1 MTTSGRRE
9 SALRNLRFHEQQAIR
24 VQSDLDA
31 AVARLAATENE
42 PDEPRKHSIVKFQV
56 QFRETDSQVYTYVA
70 YHAPSGDWYRT
81 GDDEKYTWEKL
92 LDFMYRD
99 ITAKRLGVGFY
110 VYKGRVGQWVGRP
123 Q

>member
-9 SALRNLRFHEQQAIR
+9 SALRNLRLVEQRAIL

-31 AVARLAATENE
+31 AVSRVAATEQE
-42 PDEPRKHSIVKFQV
+42 PDEPRRNSIVKFQV
-56 QFRETDSQVYTYVA
+56 QFRPGTEVYTYVA
-70 YHAPSGDWYRT
+70 YRAPTGDWYRT
-81 GDDEKYTWEKL
+81 GDQDKYTWEKL

-110 VYKGRVGQWVGRP
+110 VYKGKVGQWVGRP